1 MESNSNEKS
10 EITKVDKPVSLEE
23 EKESEKVNMKAM
35 AGDFLYGALK
45 YIGGSALM
53 LFNDLAING
62 QENVPL
68 FGKAILSTISKNVM
82 LDMLIISQVSG
93 RKIHFMLPVKL
104 IRNPV
109 AGPVLKMLG
118 MFRSTE
124 NKEDME
130 PIEKVFDYL
139 NKKGDL
145 VAMTPQ
151 AKASDE
157 VQLKSMAAIIKFAV
171 AADAP
176 IIPLA
181 IYTEQKTLF
190 NIIPSTRLKMKI
202 GTPINFDKRLNKD
215 KFRDERYKQAAE
227 IIKIIDVLRIESKE
241 EAEREEKEK
250 EKEKE
255 EKKNQKV

>member
-1 MESNSNEKS
+1 MESNIDKKS
-10 EITKVDKPVSLEE
+10 EIAIVDKSVSLEE
-23 EKESEKVNMKAM
+23 EKESEKVNMKAV
-35 AGDFLYGALK
+35 AGDLLYGALK

-53 LFNDLAING
+53 LFNDLTING
-62 QENVPL
+62 NENIPL
-68 FGKAILSTISKNVM
+68 FGKAILTTISKNVM

-93 RKIHFMLPVKL
+93 RKIHFMLHPKL
-104 IRNPV
+104 IKNPV

-124 NKEDME
+124 SKEDIE
-130 PIEKVFDYL
+130 PVEKVFDYL

-145 VAMTPQ
+145 VAMTPE
-151 AKASDE
+151 AKLTDE

-176 IIPLA
+176 IIPIA

-227 IIKIIDVLRIESKE
+227 IIKIIDVLRLEGKE
-241 EAEREEKEK
+241 ESEREERER

-255 EKKNQKV
+255 EKKNQ